1 MPGLTPNS
9 WPESGI
15 SMAMPNQ
22 PPQHPS
28 HVVTES
34 ADGTLERSLTRAEA
48 KDLVRF
54 ALRRLRE
61 ERLPQVA
68 GSLTFTTTLAL
79 VPLLT
84 IVLAIFT
91 MFPAFGQV
99 RTMIDAWF
107 VQNLMPPAIASTIS
121 GNLTQ
126 FASKAKGLSALGA
139 VALIFTTAATM
150 SLIERVFNQIWGVR
164 QPRPWTQRLLV
175 YWALLTLGPILF
187 GASLSFTSQLVDV
200 TGGLERDAS
209 VLATLAFTLASV
221 AVTTGGYTLLYVAV
235 PNRHVAWR
243 DAFWGALAA
252 AIAFE
257 VAKRVFGLFIRQFP
271 TYALIYGALA
281 ALPLFLVWIY
291 VTWMITLV
299 GAVLTA
305 ALPVVKYER
314 WWYQAAPGGAF
325 VDAMSVLKVLHG
337 SAKLTGTALVSG
349 STIRHHTR
357 IGYDE
362 LARLLHRMVAEGWVG
377 RVHDQA
383 PTKISWRHTKRAS
396 QEHWVL
402 LADPDTLRLADVYRL
417 FVFDFAVEEA
427 VQREEEASPDTALSL
442 DTGELARHVE
452 EAVEAGL
459 GETLREHFG
468 DAGDAGDAGDPV
480 NPDNPGIAAPVS

>member
-28 HVVTES
+28 HAVTES

-209 VLATLAFTLASV
+209 VLATLAFTLASI

-362 LARLLHRMVAEGWVG
+362 LARLLHRMVAAGWVG

-468 DAGDAGDAGDPV
+468 DAGDAEDPV

>member
-9 WPESGI
+9 RPESGI
-15 SMAMPNQ
+15 FMAMPNQ
-22 PPQHPS
+22 PSQHLSQHPS
-28 HVVTES
+28 HVVTEN
-34 ADGTLERSLTRAEA
+34 ADGSLERSLTRAEA

-99 RTMIDAWF
+99 RTMVDAWF

-139 VALIFTTAATM
+139 VALLFTTAATM

-175 YWALLTLGPILF
+175 YWALITLGPILF

-209 VLATLAFTLASV
+209 VLATLAFTLASI
-221 AVTTGGYTLLYVAV
+221 AATTGGYTLLYVAV

-271 TYALIYGALA
+271 TYAIIYGALA

-299 GAVLTA
+299 GALLTA

-337 SAKLTGTALVSG
+337 SAKLSGTALVSG

-357 IGYDE
+357 IGYNE

-383 PTKISWRHTKRAS
+383 PAKISWRHTKRAS

-442 DTGELARHVE
+442 DTGALARRVE

-468 DAGDAGDAGDPV
+468 DAGDADVDADV
-480 NPDNPGIAAPVS
+480 DAVTAPVS

>member
-1 MPGLTPNS
+1 
-9 WPESGI
+9 
-15 SMAMPNQ
+15 MPNQ
-22 PPQHPS
+22 PLNHPS
-28 HVVTES
+28 YSVGET
-34 ADGTLERSLTRAEA
+34 ADGGADRGLTRAEA

-68 GSLTFTTTLAL
+68 GSLTFTSTLAL

-107 VQNLMPPAIASTIS
+107 VQNLMPQAIASTIS

-126 FASKAKGLSALGA
+126 FASKARGLSALGG
-139 VALIFTTAATM
+139 VALLVTTSATM
-150 SLIERVFNQIWGVR
+150 SLIERVFNRIWSVR
-164 QPRPWTQRLLV
+164 QPRPWAQRLLV
-175 YWALLTLGPILF
+175 YWALLSLGPVLF
-187 GASLSFTSQLVDV
+187 AMSLSFTSQLVDV

-209 VLATLAFTLASV
+209 ALATLAFTLASI
-221 AVTTGGYTLLYVAV
+221 AVTTGGYTLLYVSV
-235 PNRHVAWR
+235 PNRNVAWR

-257 VAKRVFGLFIRQFP
+257 IAKRVFGLFIAQFP
-271 TYALIYGALA
+271 TYAIIYGALA

-325 VDAMSVLKVLHG
+325 VDAMSILKVLHG
-337 SAKLTGTALVSG
+337 NARLSGTALVS
-349 STIRHHTR
+349 SSKIRRHTR

-362 LARLLHRMVAEGWVG
+362 LERLLQRMVTEGWVG
-377 RVHDQA
+377 RVYDEA
-383 PTKISWRHTKRAS
+383 PATIGWRHRKRAS

-402 LADPDTLRLADVYRL
+402 LADPETLRLADVYRL
-417 FVFDFAVEEA
+417 FVFDYAVLEA
-427 VQREEEASPDTALSL
+427 VQREEDASPTTALSL
-442 DTGELARHVE
+442 DTGVLARQVE

-459 GETLREHFG
+459 DQTLSAHFG
-468 DAGDAGDAGDPV
+468 DPEQALVAE
-480 NPDNPGIAAPVS
+480 IAQRVS

>member
-1 MPGLTPNS
+1 MLNQTMNHPSQEAGETAHGGAERGLTR
-9 WPESGI
+9 G
-15 SMAMPNQ
+15 
-22 PPQHPS
+22 
-28 HVVTES
+28 
-34 ADGTLERSLTRAEA
+34 EA
-48 KDLVRF
+48 RDLVRF
-54 ALRRLRE
+54 AMRRLRE

-68 GSLTFTTTLAL
+68 GSLTFTSTLAL

-121 GNLTQ
+121 GNLTL

-139 VALIFTTAATM
+139 VALLFTTSATM
-150 SLIERVFNQIWGVR
+150 GLIERVFNQIWSVR
-164 QPRPWTQRLLV
+164 EPRPWAQRLLV
-175 YWALLTLGPILF
+175 YWALLTLGPVLF
-187 GASLSFTSQLVDV
+187 GMSLSFTSQLVDV

-209 VLATLAFTLASV
+209 LLATLAFTLASI
-221 AVTTGGYTLLYVAV
+221 AVTTGGFTLLYVTV
-235 PNRHVAWR
+235 PNRNVAWR

-257 VAKRVFGLFIRQFP
+257 IAKRVFGLFIRQFP
-271 TYALIYGALA
+271 TYAIVYGALA

-337 SAKLTGTALVSG
+337 NARLSGTALVSS

-362 LARLLHRMVAEGWVG
+362 LGRLLHKMVAEGWVG
-377 RVHDQA
+377 RVHDEA
-383 PTKISWRHTKRAS
+383 PAMIGWRRRKRGS

-417 FVFDFAVEEA
+417 FVFDYAVAEA
-427 VQREEEASPDTALSL
+427 VQREEAASPGTALSL
-442 DTGELARHVE
+442 DTGALARQVE
-452 EAVEAGL
+452 DVIEAGL
-459 GETLREHFG
+459 SQTLAQHFG
-468 DAGDAGDAGDPV
+468 DPEQAVIAE
-480 NPDNPGIAAPVS
+480 IAARVSG

>member
-209 VLATLAFTLASV
+209 VLATLAFTLASI

-337 SAKLTGTALVSG
+337 SAKLSGTALVSG

-362 LARLLHRMVAEGWVG
+362 LARLLHRMVAAGWVG

>member
-1 MPGLTPNS
+1 MPGLMPNS
-9 WPESGI
+9 RAESGT

-22 PPQHPS
+22 PPQHLSRHPS
-28 HVVTES
+28 HAGAES
-34 ADGTLERSLTRAEA
+34 ADGSAERSLTRAEA

-91 MFPAFGQV
+91 MFPVFGQV

-139 VALIFTTAATM
+139 VALLFTTAMTM
-150 SLIERVFNQIWGVR
+150 SLIERVFNQLWSVR

-175 YWALLTLGPILF
+175 YWALITLGPLLF

-209 VLATLAFTLASV
+209 LLATLAFTLASI

-271 TYALIYGALA
+271 TYAIIYGALA

-337 SAKLTGTALVSG
+337 SAKLNGTALVSG

-362 LARLLHRMVAEGWVG
+362 LARLLHRMVDEGWVG

-396 QEHWVL
+396 QEQWVL

-417 FVFDFAVEEA
+417 FVFDYAVAEA
-427 VQREEEASPDTALSL
+427 VQREEEASPATALSL

-452 EAVEAGL
+452 EAVESGL
-459 GETLREHFG
+459 GQTLRAHFG
-468 DAGDAGDAGDPV
+468 
-480 NPDNPGIAAPVS
+480 NPGEAALSDTAEIAGRVS

>member
-28 HVVTES
+28 HAVTES

-209 VLATLAFTLASV
+209 VLATLAFTLASI
-221 AVTTGGYTLLYVAV
+221 AVTAGGYTLLYVAV

-377 RVHDQA
+377 CVHDQA

-427 VQREEEASPDTALSL
+427 VQREEEASPDTDLSL

-468 DAGDAGDAGDPV
+468 DAGDAEDPV

>member
-1 MPGLTPNS
+1 M
-9 WPESGI
+9 I
-15 SMAMPNQ
+15 
-22 PPQHPS
+22 HPS
-28 HVVTES
+28 PVNDDAQNGAE
-34 ADGTLERSLTRAEA
+34 DRSLTRGEA
-48 KDLVRF
+48 RDLVRF
-54 ALRRLRE
+54 AMRRLRE

-68 GSLTFTTTLAL
+68 GSLTFTSTLAL

-99 RTMIDAWF
+99 RAMIDAWF
-107 VQNLMPPAIASTIS
+107 VQNLMPQAIASTIS
-121 GNLTQ
+121 GALTQ

-139 VALIFTTAATM
+139 VALLFTTSAMM
-150 SLIERVFNQIWGVR
+150 SLIERVFNQIWSVR

-175 YWALLTLGPILF
+175 YWALITLGPVLF
-187 GASLSFTSQLVDV
+187 GMSLSFTSQLVDV

-209 VLATLAFTLASV
+209 LLATLAFTLASV
-221 AVTTGGYTLLYVAV
+221 AVTTGGFTLLYVAV
-235 PNRHVAWR
+235 PNRNVAWR

-257 VAKRVFGLFIRQFP
+257 IAKRVFGLFIRQFP
-271 TYALIYGALA
+271 TYAIVYGALA

-299 GAVLTA
+299 GAVLVA

-325 VDAMSVLKVLHG
+325 VDAMAILKVLHG
-337 SAKLTGTALVSG
+337 NAKLSGTALVSS
-349 STIRHHTR
+349 STIRRHTR
-357 IGYDE
+357 IGYEE
-362 LARLLHRMVAEGWVG
+362 LARLLHKMVAEGWVG
-377 RVHDQA
+377 RVHDEA
-383 PTKISWRHTKRAS
+383 PAAISWRRTRRAS

-417 FVFDFAVEEA
+417 FVFDYAVAEA
-427 VQREEEASPDTALSL
+427 VQREEDASPSTALSL
-442 DTGELARHVE
+442 DTGALARQVE

-459 GETLREHFG
+459 HQTLSEHFG
-468 DAGDAGDAGDPV
+468 DPEQAV
-480 NPDNPGIAAPVS
+480 IADITARING